1 MKKTHV
7 LILLTVLLVAVGCAN
22 QDSNGD
28 FSADDVGPGMMG
40 DDVSDD
46 TTMMDGDDS
55 DDDTPMGSQEGIGNG
70 GTAWGSGAFDSNG
83 ELIYFTATNEDGEEI
98 DYSGG
103 PDFGMMMGGNLACA
117 SCHGP
122 RGRGGEHVM
131 QMEVMDAPAIYWSA
145 LAEHGDEG
153 HDEGGDAAEEGEHAA
168 EAAEYGMGAFRL
180 AVVEGLH
187 PSGEPLS
194 EDMPRWDIGEEDLAD
209 LAEYLKTLP

>member
-1 MKKTHV
+1 
-7 LILLTVLLVAVGCAN
+7 
-22 QDSNGD
+22 
-28 FSADDVGPGMMG
+28 
-40 DDVSDD
+40 
-46 TTMMDGDDS
+46 
-55 DDDTPMGSQEGIGNG
+55 
-70 GTAWGSGAFDSNG
+70 
-83 ELIYFTATNEDGEEI
+83 
-98 DYSGG
+98 
-103 PDFGMMMGGNLACA
+103 
-117 SCHGP
+117 
-122 RGRGGEHVM
+122 M